1 MLNISIGQKKPNQ
14 ITQAQMAA
22 GQNVPEVPDMRE
34 PIAEMGEENQ
44 SHPQPLN
51 QQSADGSQATS
62 IEPDHFDD
70 LLSGPEVASVS
81 AGDSLPPGMLGKDEF
96 FKVFCMV
103 FKMASIGAHLKSMD
117 VDPNDEGARAASDA
131 VYETCAEI
139 PALNFILKPQGRV
152 MGRVAAIGM
161 FVVPMAMNV
170 QAEIAARQVPKKS
183 APGAASGSNSRAM
196 VVPDYDM
203 TGGR

>member
-1 MLNISIGQKKPNQ
+1 MLNISIGQKKTNQ
-14 ITQAQMAA
+14 ITQAQMVAE
-22 GQNVPEVPDMRE
+22 QKVPEVPDMRE
-34 PIAEMGEENQ
+34 PIAEPGEENQ
-44 SHPQPLN
+44 PRPQPLN
-51 QQSADGSQATS
+51 QQSVEEYQAGS

-70 LLSGPEVASVS
+70 LLSGPEISGVS

-103 FKMASIGAHLKSMD
+103 FKVASIGARLKSMD
-117 VDPNDEGARAASDA
+117 VDPQDEAARAASDA

-139 PALNFILKPQGRV
+139 PALNFILQPQGRV

-170 QAEIAARQVPKKS
+170 QAEIAARQVSHKN
-183 APGAASGSNSRAM
+183 APDAPAGSKAM
-196 VVPDYDM
+196 VVPNYDM
-203 TGGR
+203 TGGK